1 MSIPNRPLFS
11 LRNVQ
16 QHLFEQ
22 FDIPPELVGWE
33 TNFRD
38 DLSLT
43 GSDLQALI
51 RYLTAKTGIVFPT
64 NPVHHPSDVFDLM
77 VYVLLRSTEYTD
89 VETCFSALLYPIL
102 ELSPDEFRPFG
113 VALLH
118 QLNLN

>member
-1 MSIPNRPLFS
+1 MTIS
-11 LRNVQ
+11 LSNVQ
-16 QHLFEQ
+16 QHLFDQ
-22 FDIPPELVGWE
+22 FDIPPERVGWE

-43 GSDLQALI
+43 ESDIKSLI
-51 RYLTAKTGIVFPT
+51 RHLTAKTGIVFP
-64 NPVHHPSDVFDLM
+64 NDPVHQLTDVFDLM

-89 VETCFSALLYPIL
+89 VETYFSALLYPIL

-118 QLNLN
+118 QINLN